1 MTSANMKKIE
11 FYRSNLK
18 QVQQQ
23 LADVS
28 ERDALR
34 NFQPPVTGEDIM
46 EIFGLEPSREVGIIK
61 TEIREAILVGKI
73 RNDREEALKLMFNK
87 AAELGLNPIG
97 KN

>member
-1 MTSANMKKIE
+1 
-11 FYRSNLK
+11 
-18 QVQQQ
+18 
-23 LADVS
+23 
-28 ERDALR
+28 
-34 NFQPPVTGEDIM
+34 
-46 EIFGLEPSREVGIIK
+46 VGIIK